1 MNPAALMGGM
11 GGMNG
16 MGGMGGMGGGMNM
29 NGRMAQYQQ
38 MQMQAQVQRAPT
50 KVASPPPAMNGPAD
64 KSSAS
69 PAALERRVQA
79 QGGFASPAG
88 AQSGVAGAIHKAVP
102 AAQATPRSDLDAL
115 SYVWSN
121 VTLSVLDVGE
131 ARAAG
136 AESAAARRARV
147 KALNCM
153 IQVRKMNREKD
164 GWRKKD

>member
-1 MNPAALMGGM
+1 MYCEEPMFGYDGSELNVVKPL
-11 GGMNG
+11 
-16 MGGMGGMGGGMNM
+16 
-29 NGRMAQYQQ
+29 
-38 MQMQAQVQRAPT
+38 VS
-50 KVASPPPAMNGPAD
+50 SPF
-64 KSSAS
+64 S
-69 PAALERRVQA
+69 PLE
-79 QGGFASPAG
+79 
-88 AQSGVAGAIHKAVP
+88 
-102 AAQATPRSDLDAL
+102 QATPRSDLDAL

-164 GWRKKD
+164 GWRKKDQSAKCRYDEVEE